1 VIPKEKAEEFKNDYE
16 FYLFKEVSVKN
27 GFNPQEIYIQAA
39 FLLYDDFIE
48 CEKNL
53 KVEKEGIKLE
63 NRELIRNKIR
73 RKKELCI

>member
-1 VIPKEKAEEFKNDYE
+1 MIPKEKAEKLKNDIG
-16 FYLFKEVSVKN
+16 FYLFKEISVKN
-27 GFNPQEIYIQAA
+27 GFNPPEIYIQAA
-39 FLLYDDFIE
+39 LLLYDDFIE